1 MRRPGK
7 TALIWLVAALFAI
20 GAAGCGDDD
29 DDGGGGGGD
38 GGAAA
43 DSGKE
48 KVKTAIVLPCPT
60 SDTWC
65 KQGFDA
71 AKKLESEGEI
81 DLEVTTNAPQDTAGV
96 TRVLAQYAQGGTEL
110 LLAHSTWQDAAFA
123 VADQFPDV
131 NIASYAFELK
141 DNVAILE
148 EPIYEAAYLAGMLAG
163 GITESNT
170 IGGSAGQDVPL
181 CHAELEAFEAGAKR
195 TNKQVKMIDSYI
207 GDWNDAAKGKQATQA
222 QVDQGA
228 DVVLACGGG
237 PATGMA
243 QAIKQADISGFGYV
257 GNMDSQAPRNMV
269 GSGGSGTSP
278 DAAST
283 PTAMGTSYPVPSLRT
298 SAGARLTVTRLS
310 GNVYPLLRTAART
323 RSRASCTATSGSPT
337 TLKPGNPW
345 AMSTSTST
353 AAPSSPAVAPV
364 STRASIVLYGTGSLL
379 SAQRARPESRPPSY
393 RRRPRT
399 GAALVP
405 APPSYRRRPAP
416 PPRR

>member
-1 MRRPGK
+1 MRRLGK

-29 DDGGGGGGD
+29 DDGGGGD

-71 AKKLESEGEI
+71 AKKLEADGEV
-81 DLEVTTNAPQDTAGV
+81 DLKITTSAPQDTAGV
-96 TRVLAQYAQGGTEL
+96 TRVLAQYAQSGSQL
-110 LLAHSTWQDAAFA
+110 LLAHSTWQDAAFD
-123 VADQFPDV
+123 VAKQFPDV
-131 NIASYAFELK
+131 DIATYAFELK

-163 GITESNT
+163 GITDSNT

-195 TNKQVKMIDSYI
+195 INKQVKMIDTYI

-257 GNMDSQAPRNMV
+257 GNMDSQAPENMV
-269 GSGGSGTSP
+269 GS
-278 DAAST
+278 
-283 PTAMGTSYPVPSLRT
+283 
-298 SAGARLTVTRLS
+298 
-310 GNVYPLLRTAART
+310 
-323 RSRASCTATSGSPT
+323 
-337 TLKPGNPW
+337 
-345 AMSTSTST
+345 
-353 AAPSSPAVAPV
+353 
-364 STRASIVLYGTGSLL
+364 VLYNLE
-379 SAQRARPESRPPSY
+379 PY
-393 RRRPRT
+393 FK
-399 GAALVP
+399 AAVDDVRND
-405 APPSYRRRPAP
+405 SFRPAKRYEFGLADGGVDLQLNDGYSVKEIP
-416 PPRR
+416 ADVMAEMEKVKEQIKSGEFKVPYVDGT

>member
-1 MRRPGK
+1 MRSPSK
-7 TALIWLVAALFAI
+7 TTLIWLVAALFAI
-20 GAAGCGDDD
+20 GVAGCGDDDD

-96 TRVLAQYAQGGTEL
+96 TRVLAQYAQRGTEL
-110 LLAHSTWQDAAFA
+110 LLAHSTWQDAAFD

-195 TNKQVKMIDSYI
+195 INKQVKMIDSYI

-257 GNMDSQAPRNMV
+257 GNMDSQAPKNMV
-269 GSGGSGTSP
+269 GS
-278 DAAST
+278 
-283 PTAMGTSYPVPSLRT
+283 
-298 SAGARLTVTRLS
+298 
-310 GNVYPLLRTAART
+310 
-323 RSRASCTATSGSPT
+323 
-337 TLKPGNPW
+337 
-345 AMSTSTST
+345 
-353 AAPSSPAVAPV
+353 
-364 STRASIVLYGTGSLL
+364 VLYNLE
-379 SAQRARPESRPPSY
+379 PY
-393 RRRPRT
+393 FK
-399 GAALVP
+399 AAVDDV
-405 APPSYRRRPAP
+405 RNDRFRPAKRYEYGLADGGVDLQLNDGYSVKEIP
-416 PPRR
+416 ADVMAEMEKVKEQIKSGEFKVPYVDGT